1 MYQEE
6 VNKLRTELKSAQSE
20 MSTLKEHS
28 VNAPEPSHL
37 DEVLNFILM
46 NYQSL
51 LAFILIFYLA
61 TVSHFPTARVTHSIS
76 MCS

>member
-6 VNKLRTELKSAQSE
+6 VNKLRTELESAQYE
-20 MSTLKEHS
+20 MSTLKKHS
-28 VNAPEPSHL
+28 VNAPETAHL

-51 LAFILIFYLA
+51 LASVVIYRDIIL
-61 TVSHFPTARVTHSIS
+61 SSN
-76 MCS
+76 CC